1 VPDLV
6 LNLIAIVAVA
16 LLVALALGA
25 ARSRSRSRRAVELP
39 ESPADPEAVL
49 HAAHERIDD
58 IELARVRSMLERR

>member
-1 VPDLV
+1 MPDLV
-6 LNLIAIVAVA
+6 PNLIAILAVA

-25 ARSRSRSRRAVELP
+25 VRSHSRFRRAAQLP
-39 ESPADPEAVL
+39 EPPADPEAVL